1 MTTEAYFLSD
11 IHLKNLD
18 QPDAQVLLGLL
29 EDLGPRVQATHLFLV
44 GDIFDFWLGGH
55 EYFVQKFSPIVDNLR
70 RIVADGV
77 EVHYFEG
84 NHDLYL
90 RDFWQDQLGM
100 RVHVRACLFQLG
112 NLRVRVEHGDLL
124 DPDDRGY
131 RFLRRLLRSPVVEY
145 AGSRLPGDLLS
156 RIGRVA
162 SRTSRRYTS
171 HHKTISDDH
180 ARTTVRSHAERAV
193 HEEPFDLIITGH
205 VHVRD
210 EHEFEV
216 GGRKVRSVN
225 LGSWADSP
233 CTFRITDTRREFI
246 PLPLEHLVNQKAKQ
260 RK

>member
-29 EDLGPRVQATHLFLV
+29 EDMGSRIQATHLFLV

-55 EYFVQKFSPIVDNLR
+55 EYFIRKFSPIVDHLR
-70 RIVADGV
+70 RIVAGGV
-77 EVHYFEG
+77 EAHYFEG

-90 RDFWQDQLGM
+90 RDFWQDQLGI
-100 RVHVRACLFQLG
+100 RVHVRARMFQLG
-112 NLRVRVEHGDLL
+112 NLRVRV
-124 DPDDRGY
+124 RT
-131 RFLRRLLRSPVVEY
+131 PVIAY
-145 AGSRLPGDLLS
+145 AGSRLPGGLLAQ
-156 RIGRVA
+156 IGRVA

-171 HHKTISDDH
+171 RHKTISDER
-180 ARTTVRSHAERAV
+180 ARTTVRSHAERAIQ
-193 HEEPFDLIITGH
+193 EEPFDLIITGH

-210 EHEFEV
+210 DHEFEH

-233 CTFRITDTRREFI
+233 CTFRITDTRQEFI
-246 PLPLEHLVNQKAKQ
+246 QLPLANRNVKQ
-260 RK
+260 RQ

>member
-11 IHLKNLD
+11 IHLKSLD

-70 RIVADGV
+70 RIAAAGV

-145 AGSRLPGDLLS
+145 AGSRLPGGLLS

-246 PLPLEHLVNQKAKQ
+246 PLPLVNRKAKQ

>member
-11 IHLKNLD
+11 IHLKSLD

-29 EDLGPRVQATHLFLV
+29 EDMGSRIQATHLFLV

-55 EYFVQKFSPIVDNLR
+55 EYFIRKFSPIVNHLR
-70 RIVADGV
+70 RIVAGGV

-90 RDFWQDQLGM
+90 RDFWQDHLGI
-100 RVHVRACLFQLG
+100 RVHVQPCLFQLG

-124 DPDDRGY
+124 DPADRGY
-131 RFLRRLLRSPVVEY
+131 RFLRRLLRTPVIEY
-145 AGSRLPGDLLS
+145 AGNRFPGGLLA

-171 HHKTISDDH
+171 QHKTISDER
-180 ARTTVRSHAERAV
+180 AREAVRSHAERVV

-216 GGRKVRSVN
+216 GGRTVRSVN
-225 LGSWADSP
+225 LGSWAGSP
-233 CTFRITDTRREFI
+233 CTFRVTEPRQEFLQ
-246 PLPLEHLVNQKAKQ
+246 LPLVNRKGKQ
-260 RK
+260 PE

>member
-55 EYFVQKFSPIVDNLR
+55 DYFVQKFSPIVDNLR

-145 AGSRLPGDLLS
+145 AGSRLPGGDLLS

-246 PLPLEHLVNQKAKQ
+246 PLPLVNQKAKQ
-260 RK
+260 RQ

>member
-18 QPDAQVLLGLL
+18 QPEAQILLGLL
-29 EDLGPRVQATHLFLV
+29 EDVGSRIQATHLFLV

-55 EYFVQKFSPIVDNLR
+55 EYFIRKFSPIVDHLR
-70 RIVADGV
+70 RIVACGV

-90 RDFWQDQLGM
+90 RDFWQENLGI
-100 RVHVRACLFQLG
+100 RVHPRACLFQLG
-112 NLRVRVEHGDLL
+112 DLRVRVEHGDLL
-124 DPDDRGY
+124 DPADRGY
-131 RFLRRLLRSPVVEY
+131 RFLRRLLRTPVIEY
-145 AGSRLPGDLLS
+145 AGSRLPGGLLA

-171 HHKTISDDH
+171 QHKTISEKR
-180 ARTTVRSHAERAV
+180 ARTTVRSHAQRAV
-193 HEEPFDLIITGH
+193 HEEAFDLIVTGH

-210 EHEFEV
+210 EYEFEV

-233 CTFRITDTRREFI
+233 SAFRITDTRQEFI
-246 PLPLEHLVNQKAKQ
+246 PLPLVLRKVKQ
-260 RK
+260 HQ